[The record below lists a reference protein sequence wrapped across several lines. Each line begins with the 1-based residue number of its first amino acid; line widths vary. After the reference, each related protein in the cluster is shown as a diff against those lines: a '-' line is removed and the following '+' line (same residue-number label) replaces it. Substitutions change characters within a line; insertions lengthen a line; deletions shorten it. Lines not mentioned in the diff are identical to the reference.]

1 MPGAWIMEELKTAD
15 LKDKRLDRRLHEV
28 LAQLSERPT
37 ASIPAACGGHAER
50 TGAYRL
56 FDNPKASFGEILRPH
71 GDATVLRLS
80 AQAVGLLV
88 QDTTE
93 VEPVWPQLQVAGTGP
108 LDGSRRGA
116 LMHLLHAFTP
126 DGTPLGTLEG
136 RAWARPEA
144 AEQTPPTCA
153 RRAIPIEQKESFRWV
168 QTVRGAGALAAAC
181 PQTHMVYL
189 ADSEADIYEVLEEGA
204 ALGAGIDW
212 IVRGCYDRALASE
225 AGREAGA
232 EHVLEHLESQA
243 VLFEKTVQIR
253 ARSKKVP
260 CDQRGRRQPRT
271 SRKARLSVRAAGGIV
286 LRSPW
291 RPKRRPAGVTINAVL
306 VREVNP
312 PGGEEPVAWLLLTS
326 LPVST
331 AQQVRL
337 VIQYYWVRWM
347 IEVFF
352 RVLKTG
358 CRVEQ
363 RRFEHMDRLLSC
375 LAVFLIVAWRT
386 LYVCRLGRSCPQV
399 SCEAVFEP
407 AEWQSVWQVV
417 RETAPPAAPPRL
429 GKMVGFVA
437 QLGGYVKGK
446 RRGPPG
452 PQTIWLGLQRMQ
464 DFARCW
470 RLFGPAAR
478 AGPKDV

>member
-1 MPGAWIMEELKTAD
+1 MPAAWVMEELKTTD
-15 LKDKRLDRRLHEV
+15 LKDKRLDRRLREV
-28 LAQLSERPT
+28 LGQLSERPT
-37 ASIPAACGGHAER
+37 ASIPAACGGHAEM

-56 FDNPKASFGEILRPH
+56 FGNPKASFGEILRPH
-71 GDATVLRLS
+71 RDATICRLS
-80 AQAVGLLV
+80 AQPVGLLV

-93 VEPVWPQLQVAGTGP
+93 LEPVWPQLQVAGTGP
-108 LDGSRRGA
+108 LDDSRRGA
-116 LMHLLHAFTP
+116 LVHLLHAFTA

-136 RAWARPEA
+136 MAWTRPEV
-144 AEQTPPTCA
+144 AEPTPPTCA
-153 RRAIPIEQKESFRWV
+153 RRAIPIERKESFRWV
-168 QTVRGAGALAAAC
+168 QTVRGALALGARC
-181 PQTHMVYL
+181 PQTHLIYL
-189 ADSEADIYEVLEEGA
+189 ADSEADIYEVLAQGA
-204 ALGAGIDW
+204 ALPAGVDW
-212 IVRGCYDRALASE
+212 IVRGCYDRALSSE
-225 AGREAGA
+225 GGRQRL
-232 EHVLEHLESQA
+232 LERLESQP

-260 CDQRGRRQPRT
+260 CDKRARRQPRR
-271 SRKARLSVRAAGGIV
+271 SRQARLSVRAAGGIV
-286 LRSPW
+286 LRPPW
-291 RPKRRPAGVTINAVL
+291 RPKGRAAAVTINAVL

-312 PGGEEPVAWLLLTS
+312 PVGEAPVAWLLLTS

-331 AQQVRL
+331 AEQVRL

-363 RRFEHMDRLLSC
+363 RRFEHIDRLLSC

-386 LYVCRLGRSCPQV
+386 LYVCRLGRSCPQI

-417 RETAPPAAPPRL
+417 RKRSPSARPPPL
-429 GKMVGFVA
+429 GQMVEWVA

-446 RRGPPG
+446 HRGPPG
-452 PQTIWLGLQRMQ
+452 PQTVWLGLQRMQ
-464 DFARCW
+464 DFAECW